1 MKTTYLFLI
10 ILLVFKKISAQ
21 EKPSQTLRGSTI
33 DKAIK
38 TALSGTTIELIGAI
52 NKKTISNKDGAFKF
66 DFIPVGRYS
75 IRILYI
81 GYKTITIPNI
91 AIESG
96 KETYLNVELEEDINN
111 NKEVVV
117 QSGQNKTRPLNDA
130 ALVSGRMFSVEETRR
145 FAAGLNDPSRI
156 ATSFPGVSNTGDM
169 NALSIRGNAPNGLLW
184 RMEGVEISNPNH
196 FARVGTS
203 GGGISIL
210 SAQLL
215 ANSDFLTGAFPAEYG
230 NALSGVFDIYLRKGN
245 NNKREFSFSASTI
258 GVDLTAEGYFKK
270 GSKSSYLINYRYGF
284 LTLMEQLGF
293 KISDA
298 STRFQDLS
306 YHINLPTKSIGT
318 FSIFGF
324 GGLSRQN
331 RIALNDSLNFIQN
344 ASSRSG
350 SLDLSNT
357 GSSGLIH
364 NFNIGNK
371 TSLKTIYSINGTNY
385 REEDNYYN
393 KIKGPLIVTRN
404 NQFQELNAILSIV
417 ATHKINKKNLIKV
430 GFNTN
435 GKNFFLNQ
443 REAVSNV
450 LKDKVKE
457 EGDTR
462 LSQYFLQ
469 WKLDPSNKVRFLMGL
484 HGQYF
489 ALNRSH
495 AIEPR
500 MGIRIQTGKTQFF
513 SAGYGLHS
521 QIQPLG
527 NYFARIRVGVDSI
540 QPNRNL
546 DFSKAQHYVVG
557 YNIQFKQNWNFK
569 IEAYYQSLYA
579 IPVAAST
586 KTSFSL
592 INQEDNYVIAA
603 LSNKGKGKNYGIEMT
618 LERFWNDQFYFLS
631 TLSLYQSKYQA
642 SDLVWRN
649 TRFNSNSIF
658 TVTMGKEWNL
668 HTKKTSTFAL
678 DLKITNHGG
687 VRVTPINLQQS
698 IIRKTTVLDNT
709 RIYEERLPDIF
720 RIDLQMQWKTQYKK
734 MTGSLIAGVQNLTNR
749 KNPVR
754 QYYDSGIGGI
764 RYNYL
769 LALIPVVGYKIDF

>member
-1 MKTTYLFLI
+1 MRTTYFLLIVLLLFNQA
-10 ILLVFKKISAQ
+10 SAQ
-21 EKPSQTLRGSTI
+21 EKPVQTLRGLTI
-33 DKAIK
+33 DKSIK
-38 TALSGTTIELIGAI
+38 TVLSGANIELIGGV
-52 NKKTISNKDGAFKF
+52 NKQTISNNEGAFKF

-75 IRILYI
+75 VRILYI

-91 AIESG
+91 VIESG
-96 KETYLNVELEEDINN
+96 KETFLSVEMEEDINN
-111 NKEVVV
+111 NKEVIV
-117 QSGQNKTRPLNDA
+117 QSGQNKTRPINDA

-156 ATSFPGVSNTGDM
+156 ATSFPGVSNTGDN

-203 GGGISIL
+203 GGAISIL

-215 ANSDFLTGAFPAEYG
+215 ANSDFLTGAFPSEFG

-258 GVDLTAEGYFKK
+258 GVDLTSEGYFKK
-270 GSKSSYLINYRYGF
+270 GSKSSYLVNYRYGF

-298 STRFQDLS
+298 STTFQDLS
-306 YHINLPTKSIGT
+306 YHINLPTKNIGT

-324 GGLSRQN
+324 GGLSSQN
-331 RIALNDSLNFIQN
+331 RIALNDSLNFIRN
-344 ASSRSG
+344 TSSRNG
-350 SLDLSNT
+350 TLDLSNT
-357 GSSGLIH
+357 GSTGIIH
-364 NFNIGNK
+364 TFNIGNK
-371 TSLKTIYSINGTNY
+371 TSFKTIYSFNGTNY

-393 KIKGPLIVTRN
+393 KINGPLIVTRN
-404 NQFQELNAILSIV
+404 NQFQEGNAILSIN
-417 ATHKINKKNLIKV
+417 AIHKINKKNLFKF

-435 GKNFFLNQ
+435 GKNFLLNQ

-457 EGDTR
+457 DGNTR

-469 WKLDPSNKVRFLMGL
+469 WKWDPSNKVRFLMGL

-489 ALNRSH
+489 ALNHST
-495 AIEPR
+495 AMEPR
-500 MGIRIQTGKTQFF
+500 MGIRIQTAEKQFL
-513 SAGYGLHS
+513 SVGYGLHS

-527 NYFARIRVGVDSI
+527 NYFARIKVGVDSI
-540 QPNRNL
+540 QPNKGL

-569 IEAYYQSLYA
+569 IEAYYQSLFD
-579 IPVAAST
+579 IPVSATS
-586 KTSFSL
+586 KNSFSL
-592 INQEDNYVIAA
+592 INQDDNYVISA
-603 LSNKGKGKNYGIEMT
+603 LNNKGKGENYGVEMT

-642 SDLVWRN
+642 SDLIWRS
-649 TRFNSNSIF
+649 TRFNSNRILS
-658 TVTMGKEWNL
+658 VTMGKEWNL
-668 HTKKTSTFAL
+668 HTKQSSTIAF

-698 IIRKTTVLDNT
+698 ILRKTTVLDNT
-709 RIYEERLPDIF
+709 RIYEEKLPDIF
-720 RIDLQMQWKTQYKK
+720 RIDLQMQWKTQYTK
-734 MTGSLIAGVQNLTNR
+734 MTGSFIAGVQNLTNR
-749 KNPVR
+749 KNPVS
-754 QYYDSGIGGI
+754 QYYDAAMGGI
-764 RYNYL
+764 KYNYL